1 MLRQKNKEVDIERQ
15 IVGNS
20 DAGVNFEL
28 RRQASGRR
36 LPRRFLRLAFH
47 LLYYHLAWTY
57 DLVAWL
63 VSFGQWAAWRRTAT
77 LFLQEGPILEL
88 AYGTG
93 GFMADMAARSLS
105 PVGLDLSPYM
115 TRLARRR
122 LRRQGAIAPLVMG
135 QAQHLPFPD
144 ASLANIVTTFPTE
157 FILDPQ
163 TLASA
168 ARVLR
173 PGGRLV
179 VVVMGYLRGP
189 LLLRGFVEW
198 LYRITGQREI
208 PEPKPLDR
216 LRSFGFAARWEDAT
230 LEGATARL
238 LVATRC

>member
-1 MLRQKNKEVDIERQ
+1 LRGKRPEIMND
-15 IVGNS
+15 G
-20 DAGVNFEL
+20 AGSKL
-28 RRQASGRR
+28 RPPSSGRR
-36 LPRRFLRLAFH
+36 LPRQCLRLAFH

-93 GFMADMAARSLS
+93 GFLADMAASSLS

-115 TRLARRR
+115 ARLARRR
-122 LRRQGAIAPLVMG
+122 LLRREAMTQLVMG

-144 ASLANIVTTFPTE
+144 ASFANVVATFPTE

-168 ARVLR
+168 ARVLQ

-179 VVVMGYLRGP
+179 IVVMGYLKGP
-189 LLLRGFVEW
+189 ALLRSFVEW

-216 LRSFGFAARWEDAT
+216 LRAFGFAARWEDAT

>member
-1 MLRQKNKEVDIERQ
+1 LRGKRPEIAD
-15 IVGNS
+15 GG
-20 DAGVNFEL
+20 AGSKL
-28 RRQASGRR
+28 RPPSSGRR
-36 LPRRFLRLAFH
+36 LPNQFLRLAFH
-47 LLYYHLAWTY
+47 LLYYHLAGTY

-93 GFMADMAARSLS
+93 GFMADMAACSLS

-115 TRLARRR
+115 ARIARRR
-122 LRRQGAIAPLVMG
+122 LLQQGAITQLVMG

-144 ASLANIVTTFPTE
+144 DSFANVVATFPTE

-168 ARVLR
+168 ARVLQ

-179 VVVMGYLRGP
+179 VVVMGYLKGP
-189 LLLRGFVEW
+189 ALLRGFVEW
-198 LYRITGQREI
+198 LYRITGQRDI
-208 PEPKPLDR
+208 PEPNPLDR
-216 LRSFGFAARWEDAT
+216 LRALGFAACWEDAT

>member
-1 MLRQKNKEVDIERQ
+1 MLRQKNKEVDTERQ
-15 IVGNS
+15 IAGNR

-122 LRRQGAIAPLVMG
+122 LLRQGAIALLVMG

>member
-1 MLRQKNKEVDIERQ
+1 LRGKWREIAD
-15 IVGNS
+15 
-20 DAGVNFEL
+20 DGVSSKP
-28 RRQASGRR
+28 RPPSSGRR

-63 VSFGQWAAWRRTAT
+63 VSFGQWAAWRHTAT
-77 LFLQEGPILEL
+77 LFLQAGPVLEL

-93 GFMADMAARSLS
+93 GFMADMAARGLS
-105 PVGLDLSPYM
+105 PMGLDLSPYM
-115 TRLARRR
+115 ARLARRR
-122 LRRQGAIAPLVMG
+122 LLRQGAIAPLVMG

-144 ASLANIVTTFPTE
+144 ASFANIVTTFPTE

-168 ARVLR
+168 ARVLQ

-189 LLLRGFVEW
+189 ALLRGFVEW

-216 LRSFGFAARWEDAT
+216 LRAFGFAACWEDAT

>member
-1 MLRQKNKEVDIERQ
+1 MND
-15 IVGNS
+15 G
-20 DAGVNFEL
+20 AGSKL
-28 RRQASGRR
+28 SPPSSGRR
-36 LPRRFLRLAFH
+36 LPRQFLRLAFH

-93 GFMADMAARSLS
+93 GFLADMAACSLS

-115 TRLARRR
+115 ARMARRR
-122 LRRQGAIAPLVMG
+122 LLRREAMTQLVMG

-144 ASLANIVTTFPTE
+144 ASFANVVATFPTE

-168 ARVLR
+168 ARVLQ

-179 VVVMGYLRGP
+179 IVVMGYLKGP
-189 LLLRGFVEW
+189 ALLRSFVEW

-216 LRSFGFAARWEDAT
+216 LRAFGFAARWEDAT